1 MWLSEQLHAMW
12 SSSSHVERLSIG
24 QQRSQAWTPSGA
36 PSWQLTPR
44 GLPSILKMN
53 LQNPVETFQIKSCA
67 TEINCLHWSGSIC
80 QKVKVAVAHLC
91 LTLCDP
97 MDCSPPG
104 SSVHGI
110 SQARIQEWVAIFCIS
125 SFSPLLSGLPL
136 SLMSPGTVVLNFD
149 STVSIFSLD
158 GALAWKRALVLGFRS

>member
-110 SQARIQEWVAIFCIS
+110 SQARILEWVAT
-125 SFSPLLSGLPL
+125 SFSRGSTWPMDETSSPALQADSLLFEP
-136 SLMSPGTVVLNFD
+136 PRKP
-149 STVSIFSLD
+149 SICWISN
-158 GALAWKRALVLGFRS
+158 KEMNVIV